1 MMDCLLQVR
10 DLSVCYRSRSTERH
24 QAVAG
29 VSFAIR
35 SGEVVGLMGQSGCGK
50 STVALSLLGLLP
62 KDRADISGSI
72 VFRGKDLLTMKE
84 PALRKIRGA
93 EISLVY
99 QEPEIALCPVMQV
112 GRQIAEVIRA
122 HREWP
127 ASRCRAQ
134 AESLLARVGFT
145 DPGKIAG
152 RYPHQLSGGQRQRV
166 LLAQALACEPAL
178 IIADEPT
185 TSLDARSQRDFL
197 ALLRKLKEETH
208 TAMLLV
214 SHTPEVQAS
223 LADRLLVMA
232 DGKIIE
238 QGDVRQLCRY
248 PVDPRTRT
256 LLERNS
262 TPRAERTIK
271 VEAQIEHQPV

>member
-1 MMDCLLQVR
+1 M
-10 DLSVCYRSRSTERH
+10 
-24 QAVAG
+24 
-29 VSFAIR
+29 
-35 SGEVVGLMGQSGCGK
+35 
-50 STVALSLLGLLP
+50 
-62 KDRADISGSI
+62 
-72 VFRGKDLLTMKE
+72 
-84 PALRKIRGA
+84 LR
-93 EISLVY
+93 L
-99 QEPEIALCPVMQV
+99 
-112 GRQIAEVIRA
+112 
-122 HREWP
+122 
-127 ASRCRAQ
+127 
-134 AESLLARVGFT
+134 
-145 DPGKIAG
+145 
-152 RYPHQLSGGQRQRV
+152 YPHQLSGGQRQRV
-166 LLAQALACEPAL
+166 LLAQALACGPAL

-248 PVDPRTRT
+248 PIDRRTRT

-262 TPRAERTIK
+262 APRAETATRT
-271 VEAQIEHQPV
+271 EAQIEHQPV